1 MDFSPQEIKKF
12 EGMDKLV
19 QNELSKLNIP
29 QSDLNGMVHTVCSF
43 HKEHS
48 QLEEDNHSVFY
59 ILLLAAT
66 YKAGRESVAKALP

>member
-12 EGMDKLV
+12 EGMYK
-19 QNELSKLNIP
+19 LSKLNIP

-66 YKAGRESVAKALP
+66 YKAGRESAVTL